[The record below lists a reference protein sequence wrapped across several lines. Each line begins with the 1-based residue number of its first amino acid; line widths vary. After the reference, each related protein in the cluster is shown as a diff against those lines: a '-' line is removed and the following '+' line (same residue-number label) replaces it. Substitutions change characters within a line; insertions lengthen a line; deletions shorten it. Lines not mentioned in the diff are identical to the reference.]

1 MTSLAADQSAL
12 ADQAC
17 ELVDDV
23 VRACPAHRPGTR
35 PIHAPGIVAT
45 GWFSATPVAST
56 FTTAGHFSGP
66 RIPVT
71 VRFSNGTG
79 DSDEPD
85 STPQVRGMAV
95 KFHLG
100 AVSPDEWGVLH
111 SEVETDLIGM
121 TMPMFFARDVAEF
134 RAFVAA
140 ARPAPAK
147 RRSLRQRLLGQLRLE
162 TPLPVVAAGE
172 VTDEIGVFEYA
183 SHHPEACPAVVFLGA
198 KFVPESYTTCCY
210 HAVHAFAL
218 SAPDGTKRWAR
229 FHWEPVDG
237 VRSAS
242 PAACRLPWPGRRFLR
257 DGLKD
262 QIVNGRAEFVLRMQM
277 AEEGDDP
284 ADPTRPWS
292 LRRPRVVMGHLRLTD
307 VPDDQWHGGELLSF
321 NPTRLVPGIG
331 LSADPTLNIRGEV
344 YKVSSARRLRAAHL
358 AGASSNPPRT

>member
-23 VRACPAHRPGTR
+23 VRACPAHRAGTR
-35 PIHAPGIVAT
+35 PIHAPGIAAT

-56 FTTAGHFSGP
+56 FTTAAHFSGR
-66 RIPVT
+66 RILVT

-100 AVSPDEWGVLH
+100 VLCRDEWGVLH
-111 SEVETDLIGM
+111 SEDETDLIGM
-121 TMPMFFARDVAEF
+121 TMPMFFARDVADF
-134 RAFVAA
+134 RAFVDA
-140 ARPAPAK
+140 ARPVPAA
-147 RRSLRQRLLGQLRLE
+147 RRSWRQKVLGQLRLD
-162 TPLPVVAAGE
+162 TPFPTVAPGE
-172 VTDEIGVFEYA
+172 VSNEPGVFDYA
-183 SHHPEACPAVVFLGA
+183 SRHPEACPAAVFLGA

-210 HAVHAFAL
+210 HAVHAFAI
-218 SAPDGTKRWAR
+218 SAPDSTHRWAR

-242 PAACRLPWPGRRFLR
+242 PEACRLRGGERFLR

-262 QIVNGRAEFVLRMQM
+262 QIVNGRAEFVLRMEL
-277 AEEGDDP
+277 AEQGDDP
-284 ADPTRPWS
+284 TDPTRPWS
-292 LRRPRVVMGHLRLTD
+292 QRRPRVVMGHLRLTD
-307 VPDDQWHGGELLSF
+307 VPEDQWHGGELLSF

-344 YKVSSARRLRAAHL
+344 YRVSSARRQQAAHL
-358 AGASSNPPRT
+358 PPASSNPVQT